1 MRRTA
6 AVPVLAAALLL
17 LPACGHRD
25 CAALDA
31 GPARDACY
39 AEEAVRLFTEDPVA
53 ATAAVERDV
62 GDPAARDL
70 IWFEVTRA
78 VEPGSVRYCQKISA
92 PVLEERCRVF
102 VSRPHLHPGREGTA
116 PAGGGAPAG
125 APGG

>member
-1 MRRTA
+1 MRRSA
-6 AVPVLAAALLL
+6 LMPALAALLL

-39 AEEAVRLFTEDPVA
+39 AEEAVRLFREDPAA
-53 ATAAVERDV
+53 ATAAIERDV
-62 GDPAARDL
+62 GDPATRDL

-116 PAGGGAPAG
+116 PEGGGTPARP
-125 APGG
+125 PGG

>member
-1 MRRTA
+1 M
-6 AVPVLAAALLL
+6 PVLAAALLS
-17 LPACGHRD
+17 PACGHRD

-39 AEEAVRLFTEDPVA
+39 ADEAVRLFREDAAA

-70 IWFEVTRA
+70 IWFEVTRE

-102 VSRPHLHPGREGTA
+102 VSRPHLHPGREAAG
-116 PAGGGAPAG
+116 PEGGGPPPR